1 MKNISEKTLLIILVA
16 LVAVFGISLND
27 KVESRIN
34 NLSNQVGSLSATVS
48 SQNQQINGLYSQI
61 EDLLKKQVSIIDNYD
76 ITYGAFNSDDMT
88 YEVSLKV
95 TPKESKES
103 TTAAFTLGDLRSD
116 MSRSGTSF
124 SAIIKVPVA
133 KEYNP
138 TVTFYEDGKSRS
150 ETLNDLVSFQENFL
164 YQIKCGFSGENTYR
178 DRQLRYDGN
187 IFVSFAPPNGSAA
200 ESGRLL
206 AILNDK
212 EIWTKEI
219 PVDAQ
224 NENNIKLN
232 ETFPVDSGDKFTL
245 FAEIRDKSGITYR
258 YPVDST
264 AISPDGQSRSENYLP
279 GQCTVYD
286 KNGKEIK
293 FD

>member
-1 MKNISEKTLLIILVA
+1 MKNISEKTLLIIFIA
-16 LVAVFGISLND
+16 LVAVFGISLNS

-34 NLSNQVGSLSATVS
+34 NLSNQVGSLSANVS

-61 EDLLKKQVSIIDNYD
+61 EDLLKKQGSIIDSYD
-76 ITYGAFNSDDMT
+76 ITYGTFNSDDMT
-88 YEVSLKV
+88 YEVSLIV

-103 TTAAFTLGDLRSD
+103 TTAAFNLGDLRSD

-124 SAIIKVPVA
+124 SATIKVPVA
-133 KEYNP
+133 KEVSP
-138 TVTFYEDGKSRS
+138 TVTFYEDGNIRS
-150 ETLNDLVSFQENFL
+150 ETLNDTVSFRENFI
-164 YQIKCGFSGENTYR
+164 YQIKCGFSGGTTYR

-187 IFVSFAPPNGSAA
+187 IFISFAPPNGSVT

-224 NENNIKLN
+224 NENNIKFN
-232 ETFPVDSGDKFTL
+232 ETFPVNSGDKFTL

-258 YPVDST
+258 YPMDRT
-264 AISPDGQSRSENYLP
+264 AVSPDGKSRSEDYLP
-279 GQCTVYD
+279 GQCTIYD
-286 KNGKEIK
+286 KNGKEIR